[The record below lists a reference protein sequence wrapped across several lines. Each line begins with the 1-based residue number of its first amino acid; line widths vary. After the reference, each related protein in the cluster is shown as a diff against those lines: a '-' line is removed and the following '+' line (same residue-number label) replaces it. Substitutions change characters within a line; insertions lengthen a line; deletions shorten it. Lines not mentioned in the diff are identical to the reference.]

1 MAPIPSM
8 TPLKAVTLTHVRY
21 ARGDNIGH
29 LLAWA
34 SLLPVMIG
42 LGGFVSHFIFR
53 RELQALF
60 FGLGLIL
67 SEIINQYIKD
77 FMEEARPMTCQA
89 LEMCDSHGWP
99 SSHSQYM
106 AFFSIYLTLLCIL
119 KFTFSDIW
127 SKYFTILLPWPFAL
141 VTIYSRVYLGYHSV
155 AQVIA
160 GTIVGLILG
169 SVWFYIVQRFFV
181 PYFPWIEG
189 TAICRYLC
197 IKDSSHIPNVLKFE
211 YDNCRNAR
219 REEKART
226 D

>member
-1 MAPIPSM
+1 M
-8 TPLKAVTLTHVRY
+8 
-21 ARGDNIGH
+21 GH

-34 SLLPVMIG
+34 SLLPVLIG
-42 LGGFVSHFIFR
+42 LGGFISHFIFR
-53 RELQALF
+53 RELQAMF

-77 FMEEARPMTCQA
+77 FMEEARPITCEA
-89 LEMCDSHGWP
+89 LEMCDSNGWP

-106 AFFSIYLTLLCIL
+106 TFFSIYLTYLATL
-119 KFTFSDIW
+119 KLTFSYKS

-141 VTIYSRVYLGYHSV
+141 ITIYSRVYLGYHSV

-160 GTIVGLILG
+160 GSLVGLTLG
-169 SVWFYIVQRFFV
+169 SVWFFTVQKFFV
-181 PYFPWIEG
+181 PYFPLIEG
-189 TAICRYLC
+189 SPVCRYLC
-197 IKDSSHIPNVLKFE
+197 IKDSSHIPNVLQFE

-219 REEKART
+219 REQKVRS